1 MISANNVTLRLGKKA
16 LFEDVNIKFTEG
28 NCYGLIGANGA
39 GKSTLFKIIKG
50 VLTPDGGEVILHG
63 NTIAGYL
70 SQNMDEQDLS
80 GASLKPSYLIELE
93 LKIETISG
101 KISRAS
107 ENGED
112 GADRVRITNASIRM
126 NEYYSQDGRLISF
139 PRVNASFVTRIN
151 KSDCKP
157 EATFTTEFVVATK
170 GEELKNDE
178 PTGRHKIDA
187 IIPQYGGKVDVVPM
201 YAQNANVIDA
211 ISTYWNVGDTVKAN
225 GRLDFSATTETTI
238 EEVDFG
244 EPIEKTRTINRSDLI
259 ITGGSQ
265 EPLEGDY
272 AFDNAEIQSALAD
285 RKVRLEKQKDK
296 DMSRTASKQTPPQTS
311 SNGFA
316 DLGF

>member
-1 MISANNVTLRLGKKA
+1 MLRQAENRVRIEGILAEIDIKPGTFNKNGQTMESIGGSITVKVTQK
-16 LFEDVNIKFTEG
+16 
-28 NCYGLIGANGA
+28 
-39 GKSTLFKIIKG
+39 
-50 VLTPDGGEVILHG
+50 
-63 NTIAGYL
+63 
-70 SQNMDEQDLS
+70 
-80 GASLKPSYLIELE
+80 
-93 LKIETISG
+93 ISG
-101 KISRAS
+101 EEKELAIPVHMFASKLTNKGTPNPAYESIKKIADEYVSIAAS

-139 PRVNASFVTRIN
+139 PRVNASFVQKIN

-157 EATFTTEFVVATK
+157 EATYMTEFVVAQK
-170 GEELKNDE
+170 NEEIDRNGEE
-178 PTGRHKIDA
+178 TGRYRIDA

-201 YAQNANVIDA
+201 YAQSPGVIDA
-211 ISTYWNVGDTVKAN
+211 VKTYWEIGNTVKAN

-265 EPLEGDY
+265 EPLEGEF
-272 AFDNAEIQSALAD
+272 AFDNAEIQNALAD
-285 RKVRLEKQKDK
+285 RKLRLEKQKDR
-296 DMSRTASKQTPPQTS
+296 DMSRAATRQTPAPAAKH
-311 SNGFA
+311 GFQ

>member
-1 MISANNVTLRLGKKA
+1 MLFCRL
-16 LFEDVNIKFTEG
+16 
-28 NCYGLIGANGA
+28 
-39 GKSTLFKIIKG
+39 
-50 VLTPDGGEVILHG
+50 
-63 NTIAGYL
+63 
-70 SQNMDEQDLS
+70 
-80 GASLKPSYLIELE
+80 
-93 LKIETISG
+93 
-101 KISRAS
+101 
-107 ENGED
+107 
-112 GADRVRITNASIRM
+112 
-126 NEYYSQDGRLISF
+126 
-139 PRVNASFVTRIN
+139 
-151 KSDCKP
+151 
-157 EATFTTEFVVATK
+157 TFTTEFVVATK